1 MMREMKSKNSFA
13 LILTA
18 AGSSTRMGTGRKK
31 EFLSM
36 HDGTVLST
44 AIKPFL
50 KNENLTHIVITYPSG
65 QLEAMQDALRASPE
79 TVQLL
84 DQRRLPLL
92 FEEGGATR
100 QQSVYNAL
108 CSLEKACGALSAD
121 RDTSTDTTPQ
131 FVLIHDAARPWVTE
145 ETVCTVLSCTAS
157 SGAAVPATPAV
168 DTLAFSDEEKQVIT
182 GYADRPRTFCLQT
195 PQGFRF
201 AELLE
206 AHRKAA
212 KDCNAAIAGNSDAVK
227 NGCTDDTTIWAA
239 YCGPVH
245 LCEGNA
251 SNRKITFKE
260 DMKTEAAMQMRTGL
274 GYDLHRLVE
283 GRKLMLGGVSIPFDK
298 GEDGHSDGDVLLH
311 AITDALLGAAGIAD
325 IGELFPPSD
334 DTWKDADSGKLLAT
348 AWAKVKD
355 EGWQL
360 ENLDCV
366 IALEK
371 PKFLPWREQVRTS
384 VATLLGCSKD
394 SIFVKAKTGEGLGET
409 GRGEAVSVWATC
421 LISRCSR
428 NNQE

>member
-1 MMREMKSKNSFA
+1 MREMKSKGRFA

-18 AGSSTRMGTGRKK
+18 AGSSSRMGLGFKK
-31 EFLSM
+31 EFLPFNN
-36 HDGTVLST
+36 GTVLSSSLT
-44 AIKPFL
+44 PFL
-50 KNENLTHIVITYPSG
+50 KNDNLSIIIITHPAG
-65 QLEAMQDALRASPE
+65 QLDEMKAALAESE
-79 TVQLL
+79 QTAALL
-84 DQRRLPLL
+84 SKRGIPLL

-100 QQSVYNAL
+100 QKSVFNAL
-108 CSLEKACGALSAD
+108 CALEKACASSNCD
-121 RDTSTDTTPQ
+121 VPE

-145 ETVCTVLSCTAS
+145 TIIDNVLEGVEA
-157 SGAAVPATPAV
+157 SGAAVPSTPAV
-168 DTLAFSDEEKQVIT
+168 DTLAFTDESKTIIT

-201 AELLE
+201 RELLE

-212 KDCNAAIAGNSDAVK
+212 ADNNTA
-227 NGCTDDTTIWAA
+227 CTDDTTIWAA

-245 LCEGNA
+245 LCEGSIQNK
-251 SNRKITFKE
+251 KITFKE
-260 DMKTEAAMQMRTGL
+260 DIQAEVPMQIRTGL

-283 GRKLMLGGVSIPFDK
+283 GRKLVLGGIVIPFDK

-334 DTWKDADSGKLLAT
+334 NTWKDADSGKLLQA
-348 AWAKVKD
+348 AWKKVQD
-355 EGWQL
+355 EGWKL

-371 PKFLPWREQVRTS
+371 PKFLPWREQIRS
-384 VATLLGCSKD
+384 SIASLLGCSFD
-394 SIFVKAKTGEGLGET
+394 AVFVKAKTGEGLSEI
-409 GRGEAVSVWATC
+409 GRGEAAAVWATC
-421 LISRCSR
+421 LISRPCR